1 MIIYDLRCA
10 NEHHFEG
17 WFQSA
22 ADFDAQLSSHLLSC
36 PQCDSQ
42 EVRRVPS
49 AVAIGS
55 HAVPVVLPDVSGG
68 TAVMSSGG
76 EIMAAYRQLLRTII
90 ANTEDVGDL
99 FAEEARKIH
108 YDEVP
113 ERAIRGNATR
123 DDLEALA
130 NAVREAA
137 RPRYSPGEPLST
149 EVPVGS

>member
-22 ADFDAQLSSHLLSC
+22 ADFDAQLGSRLLCC

-49 AVAIGS
+49 AVAIGG
-55 HAVPVVLPDVSGG
+55 HREAPVALPEGGAG
-68 TAVMSSGG
+68 TAVMASSG
-76 EIMAAYRQLLRTII
+76 EIMTAYRQLLRTII

-108 YDEVP
+108 YEEAP

-123 DDLEALA
+123 DVLEALA
-130 NAVREAA
+130 DEGIAVIGLPKLRDD
-137 RPRYSPGEPLST
+137 SH
-149 EVPVGS
+149 

>member
-22 ADFDAQLSSHLLSC
+22 ADFDAQQSSHLLSC
-36 PQCDSQ
+36 PQCDSH
-42 EVRRVPS
+42 EVKRVPS

-55 HAVPVVLPDVSGG
+55 HATPVEAPVALPQGG
-68 TAVMSSGG
+68 GGNALMAAGG
-76 EIMAAYRQLLRTII
+76 EIMAAYRQLVRTII

-108 YDEVP
+108 YEEVP

-123 DDLEALA
+123 DDLAALA
-130 NAVREAA
+130 DEGIAVIGLPKLREDIH
-137 RPRYSPGEPLST
+137 
-149 EVPVGS
+149 

>member
-1 MIIYDLRCA
+1 MIIYDLHCA

-22 ADFDAQLSSHLLSC
+22 ADFDAQLSRQLLSC

-55 HAVPVVLPDVSGG
+55 HATVVPGASGA
-68 TAVMSSGG
+68 TAVLSSGG
-76 EIMAAYRQLLRTII
+76 EIMAAYRQLVRTII
-90 ANTEDVGDL
+90 ANTEDVGDQ

-108 YDEVP
+108 YEEVP
-113 ERAIRGNATR
+113 ERGIRGNATR

-130 NAVREAA
+130 DEGIAVIGLPKLRDDIH
-137 RPRYSPGEPLST
+137 
-149 EVPVGS
+149 